1 MKTQIKMI
9 PDYITQILFYGDL
22 KYNLME
28 NWKLIVTI
36 GVFVATLHQIV
47 RFLQIKTSNIHS
59 LIQR

>member
-1 MKTQIKMI
+1 MI
-9 PDYITQILFYGDL
+9 PDCITHILCYGDL

>member
-9 PDYITQILFYGDL
+9 PDCITQILFYGDL
-22 KYNLME
+22 NYNLVE
-28 NWKLIVTI
+28 NWKLIVTTA
-36 GVFVATLHQIV
+36 VFVATLFQIV